1 MKNHT
6 EQRQYFRLRYNI
18 KEVMPTLR
26 VQSRE
31 FNISEISEKGIR
43 VIVRDSS
50 LFRIDDSLTGEVLL
64 NSLETNIPVT
74 GKVLRKIGNEVIFLL
89 SDGLSFKQ
97 MIAEQ
102 RYMRKNHPKVF
113 PKNSQLVSEEE

>member
-1 MKNHT
+1 MTNNT
-6 EQRQYFRLRYNI
+6 EQRQFFRLRYSM

-31 FNISEISEKGIR
+31 FKISEISEQGIR
-43 VIVRDSS
+43 AIVRDYS
-50 LFRIDDSLTGEVLL
+50 LFKMEDVLEGELLL
-64 NSLETNIPVT
+64 NSLDRNIPIK

-89 SDGLSFKQ
+89 TEGLSFKQ

-102 RYMRKNHPKVF
+102 RYMRKNYPKVF
-113 PKNSQLVSEEE
+113 PRNAYTRDENK